1 MKAPI
6 LQNYTPT
13 NSEARWLR
21 MWTETGRPLTGANSV
36 KNSADFAAMQRE
48 NIKAF
53 REWANTLAA
62 LLGGDDQQKAK
73 RKKRYNV
80 EGISENEAV
89 DLAEDF
95 TIDEM
100 VKASQDEN

>member
-1 MKAPI
+1 
-6 LQNYTPT
+6 
-13 NSEARWLR
+13 
-21 MWTETGRPLTGANSV
+21 MWAETGRTLTGTNSV
-36 KNSADFAAMQRE
+36 KNSADFGAMQRE
-48 NIKAF
+48 NVKAF
-53 REWANTLAA
+53 REWANALAG
-62 LLGGDDQQKAK
+62 LLSGNDQPKNK
-73 RKKRYNV
+73 RKKRYNT